1 MYVMFSPVWGT
12 FLVPDT
18 LFLLFSNPLYFIYET
33 NKQRMNSLMIVH
45 LGGKLLMKSY
55 KIFFMNCS
63 YLEKNWI
70 CKHIFQQEE
79 GNLK

>member
-12 FLVPDT
+12 FLVLDT

-45 LGGKLLMKSY
+45 LGGKLLMK
-55 KIFFMNCS
+55 
-63 YLEKNWI
+63 L
-70 CKHIFQQEE
+70 Q
-79 GNLK
+79 NLFYEL